1 MPFIGLRFKVEVVVK
16 SPKLTQI
23 KRAQGRS
30 EAGIAKQYLE
40 LQKLREEVRR
50 VEIMRDRLFEALYL
64 CMIGIALVGWG
75 WLIIDGVK
83 WLVS

>member
-1 MPFIGLRFKVEVVVK
+1 MPFITLRLKVEVVVMGQ
-16 SPKLTQI
+16 KLT
-23 KRAQGRS
+23 KRALRS
-30 EAGIAKQYLE
+30 SATGIAKQYLD

-50 VEIMRDRLFEALYL
+50 VEIMRGRLLEALYL
-64 CMIGIALVGWG
+64 CMIGIAMVGWG

>member
-1 MPFIGLRFKVEVVVK
+1 MPFITLRLKAEVVVM
-16 SPKLTQI
+16 SQKLT
-23 KRAQGRS
+23 KWALRSS
-30 EAGIAKQYLE
+30 EASIGEQYLD

-50 VEIMRDRLFEALYL
+50 AEIMRDRLFQALYL
-64 CMIGIALVGWG
+64 CLIGITMVGWG

>member
-1 MPFIGLRFKVEVVVK
+1 MPFITLRLKVEVVVMGQ
-16 SPKLTQI
+16 KLT
-23 KRAQGRS
+23 KWALRS
-30 EAGIAKQYLE
+30 SETGIAKQYLD

-50 VEIMRDRLFEALYL
+50 VETMRDRLLQALYL
-64 CMIGIALVGWG
+64 CMIGIAMVGWG

>member
-1 MPFIGLRFKVEVVVK
+1 M
-16 SPKLTQI
+16 SQKLT
-23 KRAQGRS
+23 KWALRSS
-30 EAGIAKQYLE
+30 EAGIAKQYLD

-50 VEIMRDRLFEALYL
+50 VETMRDRLLQALYL

>member
-16 SPKLTQI
+16 SLKLRQI

-40 LQKLREEVRR
+40 LQKLREEVRQA
-50 VEIMRDRLFEALYL
+50 EISF
-64 CMIGIALVGWG
+64 GIRTQSPKGATRSGH
-75 WLIIDGVK
+75 
-83 WLVS
+83 SSH

>member
-1 MPFIGLRFKVEVVVK
+1 MPFITLRLKVEVVVM
-16 SPKLTQI
+16 SQKLT
-23 KRAQGRS
+23 KWALRS
-30 EAGIAKQYLE
+30 SKTGIAKQYLD

>member
-1 MPFIGLRFKVEVVVK
+1 MSQKLNKWALR
-16 SPKLTQI
+16 S
-23 KRAQGRS
+23 S
-30 EAGIAKQYLE
+30 EAGIAKQYLD

-50 VEIMRDRLFEALYL
+50 VEIMRDRLLQALYL
-64 CMIGIALVGWG
+64 CMIGIAMVGWG

>member
-1 MPFIGLRFKVEVVVK
+1 MPFITLRLKVEVVVMGQ
-16 SPKLTQI
+16 KLT
-23 KRAQGRS
+23 KWALRS
-30 EAGIAKQYLE
+30 SETGIAKQYLD

-50 VEIMRDRLFEALYL
+50 VEIMRDRLLQALYL

>member
-40 LQKLREEVRR
+40 LQKLREEVRQA
-50 VEIMRDRLFEALYL
+50 EISF
-64 CMIGIALVGWG
+64 GIRTHSPKGATRSGH
-75 WLIIDGVK
+75 
-83 WLVS
+83 SSH